1 MPRRLRG
8 RLAAGEALLHDG
20 VARRAGRRDIVAIAK
35 LAERVLSIAR
45 EVIPK
50 GQRGGIQ
57 VSVSVSVF
65 IPKAHTPFQWC
76 GQLDDAEVCRRQKLL
91 LESVHDRAIRVHC
104 HDASTSLIEAVLSRG
119 GRDLA
124 PLIMGA
130 WRRGA
135 RFDAWSDQFS
145 LERWEAAAAELGI
158 DLREVA
164 EEEFPLDVHLPWEH
178 VSPGVSRGFL
188 LREWRRALA
197 GTTTDDCTRSSC
209 TGCGIC
215 PTLGAENVLVGDRS

>member
-1 MPRRLRG
+1 M
-8 RLAAGEALLHDG
+8 
-20 VARRAGRRDIVAIAK
+20 
-35 LAERVLSIAR
+35 
-45 EVIPK
+45 
-50 GQRGGIQ
+50 
-57 VSVSVSVF
+57 
-65 IPKAHTPFQWC
+65 
-76 GQLDDAEVCRRQKLL
+76 
-91 LESVHDRAIRVHC
+91 
-104 HDASTSLIEAVLSRG
+104 LSRG

-145 LERWEAAAAELGI
+145 LERWEAAATELGI

-164 EEEFPLDVHLPWEH
+164 EEEFPPDARLPWEH